1 MSGEKHEDLSAFIS
15 TGERAQREKEKE
27 DQQQCVKG
35 QLRVL
40 ASTQRS
46 PCTMSNGAAF
56 HVAGMLMCDT
66 VKNHGNSS
74 SRKGYMVHLGRNRKR
89 GQTDLHRQSP
99 VVVLA

>member
-1 MSGEKHEDLSAFIS
+1 MNRLRKDTQKPELDDLRLEVSYMPLQTHPSFGGMSGEKHEDLSAFIS

-27 DQQQCVKG
+27 DQQQGVKG

-56 HVAGMLMCDT
+56 HVAVSTILE
-66 VKNHGNSS
+66 
-74 SRKGYMVHLGRNRKR
+74 
-89 GQTDLHRQSP
+89 
-99 VVVLA
+99 VVN